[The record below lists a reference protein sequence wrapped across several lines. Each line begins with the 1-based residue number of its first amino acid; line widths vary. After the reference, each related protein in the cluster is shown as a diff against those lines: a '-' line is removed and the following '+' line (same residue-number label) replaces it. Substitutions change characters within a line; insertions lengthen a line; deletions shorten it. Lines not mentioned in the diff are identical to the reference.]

1 MRRRV
6 KPRRGTKR
14 HEALRRCIFGVKHS
28 LLRALASRAR
38 ARLHLKDG
46 KNKLN
51 RSSLASRARA
61 RLHCNHVFCCHPSLP
76 LFSRTFQ
83 QVPDLFAH
91 YRGTLTTLPR
101 YPHDTTAVPSRHYRG
116 TLAALPRCMTGESK
130 KCNYAVTRA
139 CARDVAVSVPSCD
152 IRSDTRQMVWLFRE
166 KLLFL
171 QV

>member
-1 MRRRV
+1 MATKNREAMRRRV

-28 LLRALASRAR
+28 LLRA
-38 ARLHLKDG
+38 
-46 KNKLN
+46 
-51 RSSLASRARA
+51 LASRARA

>member
-1 MRRRV
+1 MEENRV
-6 KPRRGTKR
+6 GS
-14 HEALRRCIFGVKHS
+14 HS
-28 LLRALASRAR
+28 HRSEG
-38 ARLHLKDG
+38 DG
-46 KNKLN
+46 WQYGI
-51 RSSLASRARA
+51 S
-61 RLHCNHVFCCHPSLP
+61 
-76 LFSRTFQ
+76 SRTRAYTPQSRILLSSVNPSVFQ
-83 QVPDLFAH
+83 VLFNKSQ
-91 YRGTLTTLPR
+91 TFS
-101 YPHDTTAVPSRHYRG
+101 DTTAVPSRHYRG